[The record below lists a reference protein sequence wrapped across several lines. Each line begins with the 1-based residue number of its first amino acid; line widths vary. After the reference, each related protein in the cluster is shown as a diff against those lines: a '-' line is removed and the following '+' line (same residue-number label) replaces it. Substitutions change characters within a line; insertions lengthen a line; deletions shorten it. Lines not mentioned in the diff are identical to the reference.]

1 MEFTAQQIATYL
13 GGSVEGNAE
22 ATVKTFA
29 KIEEG
34 EAGAISFLANPKY
47 AHYLYETASSV
58 VLVNRDFV
66 LDGPVSATL
75 VRVDNAYEAIAR
87 LLSLYESMTQKR
99 SGVHPLA
106 CVEAD
111 ATLGDDVYVG
121 PFAYI
126 GSGVTIGS
134 GSQIYAHCVIEQGA
148 SVGENCLFY
157 PGVSVYHGCR
167 IGNEVI
173 LHSGCVIGAD
183 GFGFAPAADGYEK
196 IPQIGIV
203 TVEDHVEIGANACVD
218 RSTMGSTYVRRGVK
232 LDNLVQ
238 IAHNVEVGAHTVMS
252 AQVGVAGSTK
262 VGEWSMLGGQVGVA
276 GHLQL
281 PDRLQAGA
289 QSGIHSARTDGQPL
303 MGTPA
308 INAKTFARS
317 SALFKRLPDLRDEV
331 IALRRELNELK
342 ATLAQR
348 Q

>member
-66 LDGPVSATL
+66 LEGPVSATL

-121 PFAYI
+121 PF
-126 GSGVTIGS
+126 
-134 GSQIYAHCVIEQGA
+134 
-148 SVGENCLFY
+148 CL
-157 PGVSVYHGCR
+157 HR
-167 IGNEVI
+167 IGR
-173 LHSGCVIGAD
+173 HHRIGFSD
-183 GFGFAPAADGYEK
+183 LCPLRHRTRC
-196 IPQIGIV
+196 P
-203 TVEDHVEIGANACVD
+203 C
-218 RSTMGSTYVRRGVK
+218 RRK
-232 LDNLVQ
+232 LSLLSRRQ
-238 IAHNVEVGAHTVMS
+238 C
-252 AQVGVAGSTK
+252 
-262 VGEWSMLGGQVGVA
+262 
-276 GHLQL
+276 L
-281 PDRLQAGA
+281 PRL
-289 QSGIHSARTDGQPL
+289 SH
-303 MGTPA
+303 
-308 INAKTFARS
+308 
-317 SALFKRLPDLRDEV
+317 
-331 IALRRELNELK
+331 
-342 ATLAQR
+342 R